1 MAARQAVAG
10 FPYPGQESQVMNA
23 WDRLVCGAELPAN
36 AVRNVIEHSWA
47 RCLSAGV
54 DPARTRGQPPT
65 SDEDLSRLL
74 HRFRDVI
81 DVSSPVMDQ
90 VRESPSESGTIMVLP
105 DPPGVIRK
113 TEGDPTT
120 LEAAADVRLVS
131 GVSWAELSSGT
142 NAIGTALSLKEPVQ
156 VHATE
161 HFCAGIKPWSC
172 SAVVLR
178 DPASGEILGGLDVSG
193 LSSKFHRN
201 WLALAMMAAGRIEA
215 DLATRHMESRWRLVE
230 AGLQGLSRASSH
242 GVMVFDR
249 QGRLVKAEGIT
260 SRSRATV
267 GECGEWT
274 VGRHIEAFD
283 SDSGHADAALPDW
296 LRPEWVQPVMRGGQR
311 LGTVVVLPDPLRRE
325 PTGRV
330 VDSGGTTFSVGQ
342 TSTSLGPI
350 IGRSTALRR
359 ALERAKHLANL
370 DVPVLLQGETGVGK
384 EIFARA
390 IHENRQRT
398 KEPFVAVNCGGL
410 PREILASELFG
421 YVDGAFTGAKRSG
434 MIGKIEAARGG
445 TLFLDEIGE
454 MPLDLQPYLLR
465 VLEGGE
471 LYPLGASQ
479 PRTVQF
485 KLIAATN
492 RDLRADV
499 VAGRFRQDLFY
510 RVSVTTLRIP
520 ALRERKEDIAE
531 LVEHFN
537 REVSH
542 RHGVS
547 VKRFEAE
554 VIEALERYPWPGN
567 VREMRHVVEGM
578 VMLTNDD
585 TVTAAALPEEMALSV
600 AATGRGPSVS
610 AESPAVRDLDAVER
624 DAIHTAIGR
633 RHGNLT
639 MVAKDLRISKSTL
652 YLKIDKYELNPILR
666 QARQHDQQ
674 TSLG

>member
-1 MAARQAVAG
+1 MAARHGVSG
-10 FPYPGQESQVMNA
+10 VPYPDQESQVMNA

-36 AVRNVIEHSWA
+36 AVRTVIEHSWA

-54 DPARTRGQPPT
+54 DPARPRGPLPAP
-65 SDEDLSRLL
+65 DEALSELL

-81 DVSSPVMDQ
+81 DVCSPVMDQ
-90 VRESPSESGTIMVLP
+90 VRESLSESGTIMILT
-105 DPPGVIRK
+105 DPSGVILK
-113 TEGDPTT
+113 TQGDPAT
-120 LEAAADVRLVS
+120 LEAAEDVRLVS
-131 GVSWAELSSGT
+131 GASWAELSSGT

-172 SAVVLR
+172 SAAVLR
-178 DPASGEILGGLDVSG
+178 DPVSGELLGVLDVSG

-215 DLATRHMESRWRLVE
+215 GLAARHMESRWRLVE
-230 AGLQGLSRASSH
+230 AGLQSLSRASSRA
-242 GVMVFDR
+242 VMLFDR

-260 SRSRATV
+260 SRSRAAV
-267 GECGEWT
+267 GECGEWGA
-274 VGRHIEAFD
+274 GRHIDAFD
-283 SDSGHADAALPDW
+283 SDSGHPDAALPDW

-325 PTGRV
+325 PTGRI
-330 VDSGGTTFSVGQ
+330 VDSGGATFTVGQ
-342 TSTSLGPI
+342 TRTSLGPI
-350 IGRSTALRR
+350 IGRSTALRQ
-359 ALERAKHLANL
+359 ALERAKHLADL
-370 DVPVLLQGETGVGK
+370 DVTVLLQGETGVGK

-390 IHENRQRT
+390 IHETRQRT
-398 KEPFVAVNCGGL
+398 KGPFVAVNCGGL
-410 PREILASELFG
+410 PRDILASELFG

-454 MPLDLQPYLLR
+454 MPLELQPYLLR

-471 LYPLGASQ
+471 LYPVGASQ
-479 PRTVQF
+479 PRHIQF

-492 RDLRADV
+492 RDLRAEV
-499 VAGRFRQDLFY
+499 AAGRFRQDLFY

-547 VKRFEAE
+547 VKRFEAN
-554 VIEALERYPWPGN
+554 VIDAFERYTWPGN
-567 VREMRHVVEGM
+567 VREMRNVVEGM
-578 VMLTNDD
+578 VMSTDDD
-585 TVTAAALPEEMALSV
+585 TVTAAQLPEEMAFLG
-600 AATGRGPSVS
+600 AGARHTPYVS
-610 AESPAVRDLDAVER
+610 AESATVPDLDAVER
-624 DAIHTAIGR
+624 DAISTAIAR
-633 RHGNLT
+633 RQGNLT
-639 MVAKDLRISKSTL
+639 RVAKELRISKSTL
-652 YLKIDKYELNPILR
+652 YLKIDKYELNTTLR
-666 QARQHDQQ
+666 QARQQDR
-674 TSLG
+674 

>member
-1 MAARQAVAG
+1 MAAKQAAPG
-10 FPYPGQESQVMNA
+10 FPYPLQESQVMNA
-23 WDRLVCGAELPAN
+23 WERLVCGVGLPAD
-36 AVRNVIEHSWA
+36 AVRTVIEHSWA
-47 RCLSAGV
+47 RCHSAGV
-54 DPARTRGQPPT
+54 DPATTRAPSPT
-65 SDEDLSRLL
+65 SDEGFGRLL

-81 DVSSPVMDQ
+81 DVGVPVMEQ
-90 VRESPSESGTIMVLP
+90 VRESLSESGTMMILT
-105 DPPGVIRK
+105 DPSGVILK
-113 TEGDPTT
+113 TEGDPAT
-120 LEAAADVRLVS
+120 LEAAQDVRLVN
-131 GVSWAELSSGT
+131 GANWDELVCGT

-172 SAVVLR
+172 SAVVVR
-178 DPASGEILGGLDVSG
+178 DPAYGEILGVVDVSG
-193 LSSKFHRN
+193 LSSRFHRN
-201 WLALAMMAAGRIEA
+201 WLALAMMTAGRIEA
-215 DLATRHMESRWRLVE
+215 DLAVRQMESRWRLAE
-230 AGLQGLSRASSH
+230 AGLQSLSRAASSA
-242 GVMVFDR
+242 MMLFDR
-249 QGRLVKAEGIT
+249 QGRLVKAEGVT
-260 SRSRATV
+260 SHSRASL
-267 GECGEWT
+267 GGCGDWSA
-274 VGRHIEAFD
+274 GHRIEAFD
-283 SDSGHADAALPDW
+283 TDSGHGDAALPDW

-311 LGTVVVLPDPLRRE
+311 LGTVLVLPDSLRRE
-325 PTGRV
+325 PARRI
-330 VDSGGTTFSVGQ
+330 VDTRATTFTVGQ
-342 TSTSLGPI
+342 TNTTLGPI
-350 IGRSTALRR
+350 IGRSAALRQ
-359 ALERAKHLANL
+359 ALEKAKQLADL

-384 EIFARA
+384 EMFARA
-390 IHENRQRT
+390 IHEGRQRT
-398 KEPFVAVNCGGL
+398 TGPFVALNCGGL
-410 PREILASELFG
+410 PRDILASELFG

-454 MPLDLQPYLLR
+454 MPLELQPYLLR

-479 PRTVQF
+479 PRNVQF

-492 RDLRADV
+492 RDLRAEV

-510 RVSVTTLRIP
+510 RVTVTTLRIP

-554 VIEALERYPWPGN
+554 VIEALERYAWPGN

-585 TVTAAALPEEMALSV
+585 TVTAAALPEEIALSV
-600 AATGRGPSVS
+600 AATGREPGVS

-624 DAIHTAIGR
+624 DAISTAIGR

-652 YLKIDKYELNPILR
+652 YLKIDKYGLNPTLR
-666 QARQHDQQ
+666 QARQHDR
-674 TSLG
+674 

>member
-1 MAARQAVAG
+1 M
-10 FPYPGQESQVMNA
+10 SA
-23 WDRLVCGAELPAN
+23 WERLVCGVGLPAD
-36 AVRNVIEHSWA
+36 AVRTVIERSWT
-47 RCLSAGV
+47 RCHSAGV
-54 DPARTRGQPPT
+54 DPATTRAPSPT
-65 SDEDLSRLL
+65 SDEGFDRLL

-81 DVSSPVMDQ
+81 DIGVPVMEQ
-90 VRESPSESGTIMVLP
+90 VRESLSESGTMMILT
-105 DPPGVIRK
+105 DPSGVILK
-113 TEGDPTT
+113 TEGDPAT
-120 LEAAADVRLVS
+120 LEAAHDVRLVN
-131 GVSWAELSSGT
+131 GANWDELVCGT

-172 SAVVLR
+172 SAVVFR
-178 DPASGEILGGLDVSG
+178 DPASGEIVGVVDVSG
-193 LSSKFHRN
+193 LSSRFHRN
-201 WLALAMMAAGRIEA
+201 WLALAMMTAGRIEA
-215 DLATRHMESRWRLVE
+215 ELAVRQMESRWRLAE
-230 AGLQGLSRASSH
+230 AGLQRLSRAASSA
-242 GVMVFDR
+242 VMLFDR
-249 QGRLVKAEGIT
+249 QGRLVKAEGVT
-260 SRSRATV
+260 SHSRASL
-267 GECGEWT
+267 GGCGDWSA
-274 VGRHIEAFD
+274 GRRIEAFD
-283 SDSGHADAALPDW
+283 TDSGHGDAVLPDW
-296 LRPEWVQPVMRGGQR
+296 LRPEWVQPVTRGGQR
-311 LGTVVVLPDPLRRE
+311 LGTVLVLPDSLRRE
-325 PTGRV
+325 PARRV
-330 VDSGGTTFSVGQ
+330 VDTRATTFSAGQ
-342 TSTSLGPI
+342 TNTTLGPI
-350 IGRSTALRR
+350 IGRSAALRQ
-359 ALERAKHLANL
+359 ALEKAKQLADL

-384 EIFARA
+384 EMFARA
-390 IHENRQRT
+390 IHEGRQRT
-398 KEPFVAVNCGGL
+398 TGPFVALNCGGL
-410 PREILASELFG
+410 PRDILASELFG

-492 RDLRADV
+492 RDLRAEV

-537 REVSH
+537 REVSR
-542 RHGVS
+542 RHGVPL
-547 VKRFEAE
+547 KRFEAE
-554 VIEALERYPWPGN
+554 VIDAFERYAWPGN
-567 VREMRHVVEGM
+567 VREMRHVVEGL

-585 TVTAAALPEEMALSV
+585 TVTAAALPEEIALSV
-600 AATGRGPSVS
+600 AATGREPGVS

-624 DAIHTAIGR
+624 DAISTAIGR

-652 YLKIDKYELNPILR
+652 YLKIDKHGLNPTLR
-666 QARQHDQQ
+666 QARQHDR
-674 TSLG
+674 

>member
-1 MAARQAVAG
+1 MAARHAVSG

-23 WDRLVCGAELPAN
+23 WDRLVGGAELPAN

-54 DPARTRGQPPT
+54 DPARPRGPLPAP
-65 SDEDLSRLL
+65 DEALSELL

-81 DVSSPVMDQ
+81 DVCSPVMDQ
-90 VRESPSESGTIMVLP
+90 VRESLSESGTIMILT
-105 DPPGVIRK
+105 DPSGVILK
-113 TEGDPTT
+113 TEGDPATV
-120 LEAAADVRLVS
+120 EAAADVRLAS

-142 NAIGTALSLKEPVQ
+142 NAIGTALSVKEPVQ

-161 HFCAGIKPWSC
+161 HFCAGVKPWSC
-172 SAVVLR
+172 AATVLC
-178 DPASGEILGGLDVSG
+178 DPSGEILGVLDVSG
-193 LSSKFHRN
+193 LSNKFHRN

-215 DLATRHMESRWRLVE
+215 DLAARHMESRWRLAE
-230 AGLQGLSRASSH
+230 AGLQGLSRASSRA
-242 GVMVFDR
+242 VMLFDG

-283 SDSGHADAALPDW
+283 ADSGHANAALPDW
-296 LRPEWVQPVMRGGQR
+296 LRPEWVQPVIRGGQR
-311 LGTVVVLPDPLRRE
+311 LGTVVVLPDPLHRE
-325 PTGRV
+325 PTRRI
-330 VDSGGTTFSVGQ
+330 VDSGGTTLTVGQ

-350 IGRSTALRR
+350 IGGSTALRQ
-359 ALERAKHLANL
+359 ALERAKHLTDP

-390 IHENRQRT
+390 IHENRHRT
-398 KEPFVAVNCGGL
+398 KGPFIAVNCGGL
-410 PREILASELFG
+410 PRDILASELFG

-454 MPLDLQPYLLR
+454 MPLELQPYLLR

-479 PRTVQF
+479 PRHIQF

-492 RDLRADV
+492 RDLRVEVA
-499 VAGRFRQDLFY
+499 AGRFRQDLFY

-520 ALRERKEDIAE
+520 ALRERKEGIAE

-547 VKRFEAE
+547 VKRFEAN
-554 VIEALERYPWPGN
+554 VIEAFERYAWPGN
-567 VREMRHVVEGM
+567 VREMRNVVEGM
-578 VMLTNDD
+578 VMLTDDD
-585 TVTAAALPEEMALSV
+585 TVTAAELPEEMAFAV
-600 AATGRGPSVS
+600 AGAGDTPHVS
-610 AESPAVRDLDAVER
+610 AEPATGPDLDAVER
-624 DAIHTAIGR
+624 DAISTAIAR
-633 RHGNLT
+633 RQGNWT
-639 MVAKDLRISKSTL
+639 EVAKNLRISKSTL
-652 YLKIDKYELNPILR
+652 YLKIDKYGLNTTLR
-666 QARQHDQQ
+666 EARQNDR
-674 TSLG
+674 

>member
-1 MAARQAVAG
+1 MAARHALSG
-10 FPYPGQESQVMNA
+10 FPYPDQESQVMNA
-23 WDRLVCGAELPAN
+23 WDHLVCGAELPAN
-36 AVRNVIEHSWA
+36 AVRTVIENSWA

-54 DPARTRGQPPT
+54 DPARTRGPSPT
-65 SDEDLSRLL
+65 SDEALSTLL

-90 VRESPSESGTIMVLP
+90 VRESLSESGTIMILT
-105 DPPGVIRK
+105 DPSGVILK
-113 TEGDPTT
+113 AEGDPST
-120 LEAAADVRLVS
+120 LEAAGDVRLVS
-131 GVSWAELSSGT
+131 GVSWDELSSGT
-142 NAIGTALSLKEPVQ
+142 NAIGTALSLKESVE

-161 HFCAGIKPWSC
+161 HFCSGIKPWSC

-178 DPASGEILGGLDVSG
+178 DPDSGEILGVLDVSG
-193 LSSKFHRN
+193 LSNRFDRN

-215 DLATRHMESRWRLVE
+215 DLAARHMESRWRLVE
-230 AGLQGLSRASSH
+230 AGLQGLSRASSS
-242 GVMVFDR
+242 GVMFFDR

-260 SRSRATV
+260 SGSRAAV
-267 GECGEWT
+267 GECGEWRA
-274 VGRHIEAFD
+274 GHHIEAFD

-325 PTGRV
+325 PTRRI
-330 VDSGGTTFSVGQ
+330 VDTPRTTFTVGQ
-342 TSTSLGPI
+342 TRTTLGPI
-350 IGRSTALRR
+350 IGHSTALRQ
-359 ALERAKHLANL
+359 ALDRAKHLADL

-390 IHENRQRT
+390 IHEGRQRT
-398 KEPFVAVNCGGL
+398 KGPFVAVNCGGL
-410 PREILASELFG
+410 PRDILASELFG

-454 MPLDLQPYLLR
+454 MPLELQPYLLR

-479 PRTVQF
+479 PRHVQF

-499 VAGRFRQDLFY
+499 AAGRFRQDLFY

-520 ALRERKEDIAE
+520 ALRERREDIAE
-531 LVEHFN
+531 LVEHFS

-547 VKRFEAE
+547 VKRFEAN
-554 VIEALERYPWPGN
+554 VIDAFKRYAWPGN
-567 VREMRHVVEGM
+567 VREMRNVVEGM
-578 VMLTNDD
+578 VMLIDDD
-585 TVTAAALPEEMALSV
+585 TVTAAQLPEEMAFSV
-600 AATGRGPSVS
+600 AGAGDTAHVS
-610 AESPAVRDLDAVER
+610 AEPATGPDLDAVER
-624 DAIHTAIGR
+624 DAISTAIAR
-633 RHGNLT
+633 RQGNLT
-639 MVAKDLRISKSTL
+639 RVAKELRISKSTL
-652 YLKIDKYELNPILR
+652 YLKIDKYGLNTTLR
-666 QARQHDQQ
+666 QARQHDR
-674 TSLG
+674 

>member
-1 MAARQAVAG
+1 MAARHAVSG

-36 AVRNVIEHSWA
+36 AVRSVIEHSWA

-54 DPARTRGQPPT
+54 DPATPHGPLPA
-65 SDEDLSRLL
+65 SDEALSRLL

-81 DVSSPVMDQ
+81 DVCSPVMDQ
-90 VRESPSESGTIMVLP
+90 VRDSLSESGTIMILT
-105 DPPGVIRK
+105 DPSGVILK
-113 TEGDPTT
+113 TEGDPAT
-120 LEAAADVRLVS
+120 LEVAGDVRLVS
-131 GVSWAELSSGT
+131 GVSWDELSSGT

-178 DPASGEILGGLDVSG
+178 DPASGEILGVLDVSG
-193 LSSKFHRN
+193 LSNKFHRN

-215 DLATRHMESRWRLVE
+215 GLAARHMESRWRLVE
-230 AGLQGLSRASSH
+230 AGLHGLSRASSRA
-242 GVMVFDR
+242 VMVFDR
-249 QGRLVKAEGIT
+249 QGCLVKAEGIT

-267 GECGEWT
+267 GECGEWRA
-274 VGRHIEAFD
+274 GRHIEAFD
-283 SDSGHADAALPDW
+283 SDSDHADAALPDW

-325 PTGRV
+325 PTGRI
-330 VDSGGTTFSVGQ
+330 VDSGGTTVTVGQ

-350 IGRSTALRR
+350 IGRSPALRQ
-359 ALERAKHLANL
+359 ALERAKHLADL

-398 KEPFVAVNCGGL
+398 KGPFVAVNCGGL
-410 PREILASELFG
+410 PRDTLASELFG

-454 MPLDLQPYLLR
+454 MPLELQPYLLR

-479 PRTVQF
+479 PRHVQF
-485 KLIAATN
+485 KLIAASN
-492 RDLRADV
+492 RDLRAEV
-499 VAGRFRQDLFY
+499 AAGRFRQDLFY

-547 VKRFEAE
+547 VKRFEAN
-554 VIEALERYPWPGN
+554 VIDAFERYAWPGN
-567 VREMRHVVEGM
+567 VREMRNVVEGM
-578 VMLTNDD
+578 VMLADDD
-585 TVTAAALPEEMALSV
+585 TVTAVQLPEEIAFSG
-600 AATGRGPSVS
+600 ARDTPHVS
-610 AESPAVRDLDAVER
+610 AESATVPDLDAVER
-624 DAIHTAIGR
+624 DAISTAIAKR
-633 RHGNLT
+633 QGNLT
-639 MVAKDLRISKSTL
+639 KVAKELRISKSTL
-652 YLKIDKYELNPILR
+652 YLKIDKYGLNTTLHR
-666 QARQHDQQ
+666 ARQHDR
-674 TSLG
+674 

>member
-1 MAARQAVAG
+1 MAAKQAAPG
-10 FPYPGQESQVMNA
+10 FPYPLQESQVMNA
-23 WDRLVCGAELPAN
+23 WERLVCGVGLPAD
-36 AVRNVIEHSWA
+36 AVRTVIEHSWA
-47 RCLSAGV
+47 RCHSAGV
-54 DPARTRGQPPT
+54 DPATTRAPSPT
-65 SDEDLSRLL
+65 SDEGFGRLL

-81 DVSSPVMDQ
+81 DVGVPVMEQ
-90 VRESPSESGTIMVLP
+90 VRESLSESGTMMILT
-105 DPPGVIRK
+105 DPSGVILK
-113 TEGDPTT
+113 TEGDPAT
-120 LEAAADVRLVS
+120 LEAAQDVRLVN
-131 GVSWAELSSGT
+131 GANWDELVCGT

-172 SAVVLR
+172 SAVVVR
-178 DPASGEILGGLDVSG
+178 DPAYGEILGVVDVSG
-193 LSSKFHRN
+193 LSSRFHRN
-201 WLALAMMAAGRIEA
+201 WLALAMMTAGRIEA
-215 DLATRHMESRWRLVE
+215 DLAVRQMESRWRLAE
-230 AGLQGLSRASSH
+230 AGLQSLSRAASSA
-242 GVMVFDR
+242 MMLFDR
-249 QGRLVKAEGIT
+249 QGRLVKAEGVT
-260 SRSRATV
+260 SHSRASL
-267 GECGEWT
+267 GGCGDWSA
-274 VGRHIEAFD
+274 GHRIEAFD
-283 SDSGHADAALPDW
+283 TDSGHGDAALPDW

-311 LGTVVVLPDPLRRE
+311 LGTVLVLPDSLRRE
-325 PTGRV
+325 PARRI
-330 VDSGGTTFSVGQ
+330 VDTRATTFTVGQ
-342 TSTSLGPI
+342 TNTTLGPI
-350 IGRSTALRR
+350 IGRSAALRQ
-359 ALERAKHLANL
+359 ALEKAKQLADL

-384 EIFARA
+384 EMFARA
-390 IHENRQRT
+390 IHEGRQRT
-398 KEPFVAVNCGGL
+398 TGPFVALNCGGL
-410 PREILASELFG
+410 PRDILASELFG

-454 MPLDLQPYLLR
+454 MPLELQPYLLR

-479 PRTVQF
+479 PRNVQF

-492 RDLRADV
+492 RDLRAEV

-510 RVSVTTLRIP
+510 RVTVTTLRIP

-554 VIEALERYPWPGN
+554 VINALERYAWPGN

-585 TVTAAALPEEMALSV
+585 TVTAAALPEEIALSV
-600 AATGRGPSVS
+600 AATGREPGVS
-610 AESPAVRDLDAVER
+610 AESPAVRDLDAVEH
-624 DAIHTAIGR
+624 DAISTAIGR

-652 YLKIDKYELNPILR
+652 YLKIDKYGLNPTLR
-666 QARQHDQQ
+666 QARQHDR
-674 TSLG
+674 